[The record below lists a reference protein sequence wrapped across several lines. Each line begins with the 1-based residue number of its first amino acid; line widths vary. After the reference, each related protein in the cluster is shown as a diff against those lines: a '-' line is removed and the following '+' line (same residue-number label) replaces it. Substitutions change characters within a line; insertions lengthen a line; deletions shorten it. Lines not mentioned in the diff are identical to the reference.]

1 VRHEAKRVKNVG
13 VAAFVYIIYM
23 RLGRNCNGLG
33 EWVHISLID
42 LKRFSM
48 SKAYPKVAKDHTMSL
63 ELASGVY
70 LPSINLHQWHS
81 HNFVGA

>member
-1 VRHEAKRVKNVG
+1 MQNVG

-48 SKAYPKVAKDHTMSL
+48 SKAYPKEAKAHAMSL
-63 ELASGVY
+63 NLLNNIA
-70 LPSINLHQWHS
+70 LTPINPYQR
-81 HNFVGA
+81 V